1 MGTIHNSVRSDGKEI
16 SDYQSFS
23 LIVQT
28 ALLCV
33 VTMQVWLGDWGGAGG
48 GEELGGEPVWK
59 KGKGGGRESGKGSS
73 STMDWRREV
82 ADISQVVE
90 YCT

>member
-33 VTMQVWLGDWGGAGG
+33 VTMQVWLGEWGEQVVRKDWVGSLSGRKGKEEGGKMGRDHPHYRV
-48 GEELGGEPVWK
+48 E
-59 KGKGGGRESGKGSS
+59 KGGG
-73 STMDWRREV
+73 
-82 ADISQVVE
+82 
-90 YCT
+90 